1 MNAHSETNK
10 ISRSPEKS
18 SPEQNAKGRR
28 GRPKGAR
35 TTSLTEVRRQ
45 AAAEKNRLKLELGN
59 KIKELQQE
67 LHDLQ
72 KLYEEDTAR
81 LNEEIDHLKR
91 REGNYQ
97 KALDT
102 HLLDVADHLQKTL
115 LHWGQRE
122 LEEAQIDKRGRGRP
136 RKTLKY

>member
-18 SPEQNAKGRR
+18 SPEQDAKGRR

-97 KALDT
+97 KAWT
-102 HLLDVADHLQKTL
+102 PICWMWRTTC
-115 LHWGQRE
+115 
-122 LEEAQIDKRGRGRP
+122 KRPCCTGDSANWKKRRSTSVGGAGHAKP
-136 RKTLKY
+136 